1 MSGFSR
7 LSGFRE
13 HSDLW
18 QCFLPLGAKW
28 MVKIRLRVIKKIP
41 DVGSMWSSPQT
52 RCHVYVAPLG
62 CTTCGARGE
71 LWRSGL
77 RSDSTSL
84 CGSCWAS
91 LLLVS
96 WGTGSLNVKG
106 PGKPT
111 QLLKKTTKPLKV
123 WGWLVHT
130 HDECVF

>member
-62 CTTCGARGE
+62 VHHVWST
-71 LWRSGL
+71 WRVVEV
-77 RSDSTSL
+77 
-84 CGSCWAS
+84 GSE
-91 LLLVS
+91 
-96 WGTGSLNVKG
+96 G
-106 PGKPT
+106 
-111 QLLKKTTKPLKV
+111 
-123 WGWLVHT
+123 
-130 HDECVF
+130 